1 MNRTTNY
8 KLCQWER
15 SDKVLM
21 EDFNEDNAKLDAAIK
36 GQANALEAERA
47 ARISAVQA
55 ARDACPLVVLR
66 SVTLTASAPR
76 YDLSLTGFSWD
87 DYGEIIIYALLKS
100 EKSHVKVS
108 ALLNNRTGSQ
118 LYSDSS
124 SNRETLRDFDI
135 YPSGFSAVCRIL
147 RSTGGFE
154 CLWTDNFYWKG
165 TAYAQS
171 RNWYLSR
178 DEYTAMNFV
187 CTNSN
192 DALAAG
198 TRFTILGIRA

>member
-21 EDFNEDNAKLDAAIK
+21 EDFNADNAKLDAAIK

-76 YDLSLTGFSWD
+76 YDLSLTGFNWD
-87 DYGEIIIYALLKS
+87 DYGEITIYTKIKGASYSIGLK
-100 EKSHVKVS
+100 V
-108 ALLNNRTGSQ
+108 LLNNISTANYYAGPAGRQGVLFATNTYLQGHSIQCRVPRRT
-118 LYSDSS
+118 
-124 SNRETLRDFDI
+124 
-135 YPSGFSAVCRIL
+135 SGF
-147 RSTGGFE
+147 RS
-154 CLWTDNFYWKG
+154 LWTTEEGWSSPQGYYVSASSEPLASF
-165 TAYAQS
+165 T
-171 RNWYLSR
+171 
-178 DEYTAMNFV
+178 TMNFI
-187 CTNSN
+187 CE
-192 DALAAG
+192 DADRPFPAG